1 MARGRTRGRLPPLE
15 ASREQLREQKLELD
29 AAVNNMPIGLVMFDR
44 HKRLIV
50 SNELYRSMYGLPREL
65 MQRGMHLRVAG
76 TSSEGGK

>member
-1 MARGRTRGRLPPLE
+1 VAGLEAASRLLE

-65 MQRGMHLRVAG
+65 MQRHA
-76 TSSEGGK
+76 SA